1 MIIPPVI
8 LAGCSQAIW
17 RWWVWRFRKCINGW
31 VGTSTASKTR
41 EALHIYTFG
50 QGWESSNNIL
60 ASFLYPFPLNF
71 VYFQHFQRDIV
82 RGVEGYVV
90 TGSKQVEIGNFAI
103 FIVSFHLKNLS
114 SANLKI
120 YLIGTKLSEDSK
132 RYGVENSCTIGS
144 TLSKAALQFGR
155 TRAQIETERGN
166 LLKAL
171 STQV

>member
-1 MIIPPVI
+1 M
-8 LAGCSQAIW
+8 QAVLKQFGGGGYGGLENVLMDGLELQQHQRLEKLYIST
-17 RWWVWRFRKCINGW
+17 RLGK
-31 VGTSTASKTR
+31 VGNLQT
-41 EALHIYTFG
+41 IYL
-50 QGWESSNNIL
+50 QV
-60 ASFLYPFPLNF
+60 FLYPFPLNF

-144 TLSKAALQFGR
+144 TLSKAALHFGR